1 MSGSLSNIEAKKI
14 YTDDNENLETVSN
27 DHKKDE
33 ESSVASKV
41 SFKDRMIQLFQCIVK
56 EVKLSF
62 VLYIICVL
70 YLSISVLNKVFMKRT
85 MQKTNNYGFVIL
97 QTQIFVS
104 TIVYTLV
111 YLIQF
116 FFFKRT
122 MDTSKKTPVRM
133 FIYISICDSLMFIIT
148 FIGIINTAGTIQS
161 FIIQLSIPVNM
172 FFCFI
177 IFKYKYNA
185 LNYIGAA
192 IIVVVIA
199 AMEILLAFKEQ
210 EENSIVFNLI
220 YMTSLIPMSFSNILR
235 EKTFS
240 LYNTN
245 IFLMMLVVGII
256 QFCITFLMLPL
267 YSLPLLT
274 QGRIPLNELGDN
286 IKAGLKCLFL
296 KTNTIVE
303 NCGKQEKRLCDNCEG
318 AWIIY
323 GMYSFFNILDN
334 LISCF
339 IIESFTALTYTIL
352 SCVQGPAITIAY
364 YFRFIAGDAVREPRV
379 ADFIILAGYFIG
391 TVIYRTG
398 NIIREN
404 QKLKEKDEA
413 LSDEEE
419 KETRVGDE
427 EANVTE
433 ELGQENKL
441 KYRSGSKVGIGVEL
455 ELGGEEDGEVSKGK
469 EKTGEVKKGLV
480 KRGEAKKVANK
491 KVESKKGEDK
501 KGEGKKNENNEP

>member
-14 YTDDNENLETVSN
+14 YTDNSVNLETMLSGHEN
-27 DHKKDE
+27 DE
-33 ESSVASKV
+33 ESSTAPKN
-41 SFKDRMIQLFQCIVK
+41 SFKNNMSRFFQCIIK
-56 EVKLSF
+56 EVRLSF

-70 YLSISVLNKVFMKRT
+70 YLCISVLNKVFMKRT

-111 YLIQF
+111 YLIQL
-116 FFFKRT
+116 FFFKHT
-122 MDTSKKTPVRM
+122 MDTSKKTPIRM
-133 FIYISICDSLMFIIT
+133 FIFISVCDSLMFIIT

-172 FFCFI
+172 FFCFLF
-177 IFKYKYNA
+177 FKYRYNA

-199 AMEILLAFKEQ
+199 SMEILLAFKEQ
-210 EENSIVFNLI
+210 EENSIAFNLI
-220 YMTSLIPMSFSNILR
+220 YMTSLIPMSFSNLLR

-240 LYNTN
+240 SYNTN

-274 QGRIPLNELGDN
+274 QARIPLNELGN
-286 IKAGLKCLFL
+286 NLKSGLKCLFL
-296 KTNTIVE
+296 KTNTVVQ
-303 NCGKQEKRLCDNCEG
+303 NCGKDTKRLCDDCQS
-318 AWIIY
+318 AWVIY
-323 GMYSFFNILDN
+323 SMYSFFNILDN
-334 LISCF
+334 LTTCF

-352 SCVQGPAITIAY
+352 SCVQGPAITVAY
-364 YFRFIAGDAVREPRV
+364 YFHFIAGDAVRKPRV

-404 QKLKEKDEA
+404 KKLKDEKGDA
-413 LSDEEE
+413 LSEDEE

-427 EANVTE
+427 EANITQ
-433 ELGQENKL
+433 ELGQESKE
-441 KYRSGSKVGIGVEL
+441 KHRPGSKVGIGL
-455 ELGGEEDGEVSKGK
+455 ELGLDSGESEVFAKGEAKID
-469 EKTGEVKKGLV
+469 EVKKGVV
-480 KRGEAKKVANK
+480 KRGEG
-491 KVESKKGEDK
+491 KKGDNIEA
-501 KGEGKKNENNEP
+501 